1 MTTTDAIYLI
11 KETSICNYVMI
22 IHSPHLCGLPGFRAD
37 HSDVEMAKIRCR
49 EVISDDDFDR
59 WIKGEA
65 VDMPFLTIGKE
76 GHYGNLV
83 EQEEQKEQKAGE
95 KLGQKQ
101 VDQNWETVQLDD
113 GTTVD
118 GLKEIIDQMFS
129 STGEG
134 EDEVMLITLDDEG
147 EQPVVLQAD
156 LVGARREI
164 RPMDPDT
171 MALLVRDY
179 LRNKD
184 KPKKDED
191 EQEVKKLKDEL

>member
-1 MTTTDAIYLI
+1 
-11 KETSICNYVMI
+11 
-22 IHSPHLCGLPGFRAD
+22 
-37 HSDVEMAKIRCR
+37 
-49 EVISDDDFDR
+49 
-59 WIKGEA
+59 
-65 VDMPFLTIGKE
+65 
-76 GHYGNLV
+76 
-83 EQEEQKEQKAGE
+83 
-95 KLGQKQ
+95 
-101 VDQNWETVQLDD
+101 
-113 GTTVD
+113 VD